1 MIIDQ
6 PEEADAMYLRPGN
19 LPKDFFVEHKIQM
32 TNERGRVRADYDS
45 ESRELIHAVL
55 AQASTAEKERWDQLQ
70 HPITH
75 TIVQRGR
82 PAACPED
89 RMIHGSRTFYI
100 QGVDEVGEL
109 GIVTI
114 YYAEERS
121 DTRADNDNNSVIR
134 R

>member
-1 MIIDQ
+1 
-6 PEEADAMYLRPGN
+6 MYLRPGN
-19 LPKDFFVEHKIQM
+19 LIKDFFIEHKTQT
-32 TNERGRVRADYDS
+32 TNARGRVRADFDS
-45 ESRELIHAVL
+45 EHAKLIHAVL

-82 PAACPED
+82 PSARPED
-89 RMIHGSRTFYI
+89 RMIHGNRTFYI

-114 YYAEERS
+114 YYVEERS
-121 DTRADNDNNSVIR
+121 DTRAD
-134 R
+134 